1 MPEQGQ
7 GEEKLSPSE
16 RHTACGQKPTTLRE
30 TVALSLTPFDYSFIG
45 TVPSDFNSAITF
57 FF

>member
-16 RHTACGQKPTTLRE
+16 RHPARGQKPTTLRE

-45 TVPSDFNSAITF
+45 TVPFDFNSAITF
-57 FF
+57 F